1 MAEEPPDT
9 GEPDIEDSETLG
21 GTLGRTLGSA
31 VVIFA
36 LLAVIAVAAWFIL
49 R

>member
-1 MAEEPPDT
+1 MAEEPDT
-9 GEPDIEDSETLG
+9 GEPDNEDSETLG

-31 VVIFA
+31 ATIFV
-36 LLAVIAVAAWFIL
+36 LFAVVAAILWFLL